1 MIIYFH
7 CAITDTKWIWNARRK
22 RTIKTI
28 ISYAVSSLLTVTK
41 RLNRTGMSYVFS
53 TIIRLVHGPN
63 PRQISL
69 CSAAQN
75 CTAQNHLNSSISQM
89 YWYLTHYCGS
99 VFVPSFASS
108 VYTRYMFVWS
118 VACTL
123 QTNMTCKCISRWKR
137 YLEVISQERK
147 DS

>member
-75 CTAQNHLNSSISQM
+75 HLISSISQT
-89 YWYLTHYCGS
+89 YLTHYCGS

-137 YLEVISQERK
+137 YLEVISQEMK

>member
-1 MIIYFH
+1 MCKMIIYFH

-63 PRQISL
+63 LCQISL

-75 CTAQNHLNSSISQM
+75 HLIYSISQT
-89 YWYLTHYCGS
+89 YWYLTHYGGS